1 MRRTAICLSLLS
13 SLALGTDAWA
23 CGDKMVQVGRG
34 VRYQRAA
41 AVRPAAIVMFLSSG
55 SDREAANRLRSEL
68 LLVGHEV
75 QMVDDAGVLA
85 SMLSAQRFDIV
96 LTSVDNLALV
106 NERISSLQSKPI
118 IIPLIDRSSRAG
130 AEEIQR
136 RFPFVLLLSS
146 RALDQIALIS
156 RAMK

>member
-1 MRRTAICLSLLS
+1 MRRTVICLSLLS

-41 AVRPAAIVMFLSSG
+41 AVRPAAILMFLSAG
-55 SDREAANRLRSEL
+55 SDRQAANKLRSEL
-68 LLVGHEV
+68 VLVGHKV
-75 QMVDDAGVLA
+75 QMVDDAGALA
-85 SMLSAQRFDIV
+85 SILGSHHVDIV

-106 NERISSLQSKPI
+106 NERIGSVQSKPI
-118 IIPLIDRSSRAG
+118 IIPLIDRSRTG